1 MADTQRTLGAIG
13 TVEHDYK
20 PKGGGRYSRSE
31 RPPRMGASAVT
42 MRDAAPSESAKRG
55 KAKHA
60 RQNPEPKPK
69 RVSGGGRALWAQ
81 YLGNSREGKYGI
93 RVKVRGCEASDYWV
107 PYSEASKL
115 WHEITGLDFAEVVQ
129 DGY

>member
-1 MADTQRTLGAIG
+1 MADTQRTLGALG

-42 MRDAAPSESAKRG
+42 MAGSAPNATQRKG
-55 KAKHA
+55 KARHA

-69 RVSGGGRALWAQ
+69 RVSGGGRALWAE
-81 YLGNSREGKYGI
+81 YLGCTWNADKYGV
-93 RVKVRGCEASDYWV
+93 RVKVRGISADNYWLPYAEA
-107 PYSEASKL
+107 EKL

-129 DGY
+129 DG

>member
-1 MADTQRTLGAIG
+1 MADTQRTLGALG

-42 MRDAAPSESAKRG
+42 MADSAPNATQRKG
-55 KAKHA
+55 KARHA
-60 RQNPEPKPK
+60 RQNPESQPRKVK
-69 RVSGGGRALWAQ
+69 GGGRALWAQ
-81 YLGNSREGKYGI
+81 YLGNSRDGKYGI

-107 PYSEASKL
+107 PYAQAANL
-115 WHEITGLDFAEVVQ
+115 WYEITGLDLSEVVT
-129 DGY
+129 